1 MMLPTHAL
9 AGMALAL
16 PLVAVAPEFAPV
28 ALVAGLLGG
37 IFPDL
42 DMYAGHRKTLHFPV
56 YYSLAAVV
64 VTLAAILTPTTATVA
79 AAFFLLGAA
88 LHCVTDVFGSG
99 LELRPWEGTSQ
110 RAVYDHYRGTW
121 IAPRRLVRYD
131 GSPGDLLASVTLS
144 IPLFYALEGALQWLV
159 LAAVAVGVVYAAL
172 RRVLA
177 DLATVVVGFLPAA
190 VRPYVPE
197 RYLEDLE
204 RDRSRRVSGQ

>member
-1 MMLPTHAL
+1 MLPTHAL

-16 PLVAVAPEFAPV
+16 PLVAVAPEFAPL
-28 ALVAGLLGG
+28 ALLAGLLGG

-42 DMYAGHRKTLHFPV
+42 DMYVGHRKTLHFPV
-56 YYSLAAVV
+56 YYSLAAAVA
-64 VTLAAILTPTTATVA
+64 TLGALLIPTTASVA

-131 GSPGDLLASVTLS
+131 GSPGDLLASVTLAV
-144 IPLFYALEGALQWLV
+144 PLFYALEGTLQWIV
-159 LAAVAVGVVYAAL
+159 VAAVAVGVVYAAL

-177 DLATVVVGFLPAA
+177 DLATVVVGFLPAT
-190 VRPYVPE
+190 VRLYVPE
-197 RYLEDLE
+197 RYLEDFE